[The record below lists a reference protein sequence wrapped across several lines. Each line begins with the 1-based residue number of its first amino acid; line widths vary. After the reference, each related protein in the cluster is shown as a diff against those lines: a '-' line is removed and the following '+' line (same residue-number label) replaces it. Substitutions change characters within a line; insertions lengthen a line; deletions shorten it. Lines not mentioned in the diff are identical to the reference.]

1 MNQNQLI
8 QQELNPQITV
18 VMPVYNGEKY
28 LDTAIKSILNQTFTN
43 FEFVIVDD
51 ASTDSSVKIINSYQD
66 ERIKLICDKF

>member
-28 LDTAIKSILNQTFTN
+28 LDTAILLTLAVPLSASSVILPVVMPVFTLKYR
-43 FEFVIVDD
+43 FVIV
-51 ASTDSSVKIINSYQD
+51 
-66 ERIKLICDKF
+66 